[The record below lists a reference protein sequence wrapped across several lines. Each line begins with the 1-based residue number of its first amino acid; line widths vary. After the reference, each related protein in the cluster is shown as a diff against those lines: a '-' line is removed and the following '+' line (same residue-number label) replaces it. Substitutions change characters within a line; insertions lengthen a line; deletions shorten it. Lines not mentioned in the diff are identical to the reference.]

1 MVWKQSNQNIENI
14 EQIGDGLDFKSSAV
28 DMRGWITGK
37 MNIFTRKGNLEYE
50 TLFKT
55 ILKAYNHYHPERI
68 VPVEIKGW
76 HGKSSFEIIKEIDKL
91 VIIKYQRAN
100 HSSEPIRT
108 QIEASKKELESLIYS
123 INYLWK
129 GVPLET
135 KHLAFEYCMKMN
147 IKETPK
153 GKSLTDGEFWTRFF
167 AWRSMHNKFTLM
179 LDALDKLG
187 FINYSGGFTT
197 LNKKLEIQEIL

>member
-68 VPVEIKGW
+68 DRIVLESWRGKDKIKLFVEPDRIIIIRHQRKDKG
-76 HGKSSFEIIKEIDKL
+76 EEPKEVKTEVTKQEVNE
-91 VIIKYQRAN
+91 VII
-100 HSSEPIRT
+100 
-108 QIEASKKELESLIYS
+108 
-123 INYLWK
+123 
-129 GVPLET
+129 
-135 KHLAFEYCMKMN
+135 C
-147 IKETPK
+147 
-153 GKSLTDGEFWTRFF
+153 
-167 AWRSMHNKFTLM
+167 
-179 LDALDKLG
+179 
-187 FINYSGGFTT
+187 
-197 LNKKLEIQEIL
+197 LNKLKEEYKNKIPTSRIAEYLYQKKWDSVFSNRPEHIRLTNILGILDYYGIIHYYRTGYSTILKNVREIQEVLKETQNYTQKKEI